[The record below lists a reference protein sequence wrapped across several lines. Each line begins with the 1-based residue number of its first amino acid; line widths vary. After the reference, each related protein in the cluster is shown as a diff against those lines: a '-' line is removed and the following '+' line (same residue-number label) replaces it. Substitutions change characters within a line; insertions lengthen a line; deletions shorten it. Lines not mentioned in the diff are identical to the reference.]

1 MAQSFSPVKFKSF
14 IYLLNAQYLCIVQK
28 SNGAKVFLRP
38 RFLWPVRFWQ
48 SKPVS
53 CVYFQRYVCVCVCVC
68 MCVYACMRVYVSP
81 QSFFSLRPM
90 EAYCVDCFASHSYP
104 SCLVCLRDSSMLINK
119 ELAFFFLMH
128 GFSLYG

>member
-1 MAQSFSPVKFKSF
+1 MAQSFSLVKFKTF

-28 SNGAKVFLRP
+28 SNGAEVFLQP
-38 RFLWPVRFWQ
+38 RFPWPVRFGQ
-48 SKPVS
+48 SKAPVS
-53 CVYFQRYVCVCVCVC
+53 WVYFWGGWVVCVCVCIPPV
-68 MCVYACMRVYVSP
+68 P
-81 QSFFSLRPM
+81 QSFFSLRSM

-104 SCLVCLRDSSMLINK
+104 SYLICLRDSSMLVNK